1 MVDVCWE
8 DSETQRS
15 VTLAVTSSEVNRSVV
30 EEIREQRSSS
40 APSLV
45 LSPRD
50 IRPGKMKSVRRTETE
65 TETDLSREP
74 LSLLLL

>member
-50 IRPGKMKSVRRTETE
+50 IRPGEVRSVRRTETE

>member
-50 IRPGKMKSVRRTETE
+50 IRPGEVRSVRRTETE

-74 LSLLLL
+74 LSLLQL